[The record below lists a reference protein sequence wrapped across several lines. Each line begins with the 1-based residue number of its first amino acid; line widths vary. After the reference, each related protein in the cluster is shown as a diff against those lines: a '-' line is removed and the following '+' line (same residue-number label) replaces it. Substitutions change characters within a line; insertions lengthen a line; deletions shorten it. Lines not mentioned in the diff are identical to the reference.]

1 MFTDKVKRM
10 NKATIRARLKE
21 KGWVV
26 KDIVKAP
33 PGPLQEHMDC
43 SWYVSIGIRGCSDSF
58 LEKVKSIK
66 VPGAKFMG
74 GVILGYDVAAV
85 MEFIRKMP
93 HRETLL

>member
-1 MFTDKVKRM
+1 MSKTRIM
-10 NKATIRARLKE
+10 AALKE

-26 KDIVKAP
+26 KDIRNAP
-33 PGPLQEHMDC
+33 PGPLKEHMDC
-43 SWYVSIGIRGCSDSF
+43 SWYVSIGIRGCSDRF
-58 LEKVKSIK
+58 LEKVKSVK

-93 HRETLL
+93 HRETLT